1 MLTLMRQSK
10 THHQSETFF
19 FFFRPPIK
27 ECLRRMLILKG
38 QCKTHHQSESPSP
51 HRKHQQQNLH
61 GVQFRLAWMQHA
73 QQTKKATFKAKQK
86 QNNTHTQINKFL
98 MQTSF
103 HRTSSGV
110 YSPLCSA
117 AAVDSERMAAP
128 TKTPCCQLND
138 S

>member
-1 MLTLMRQSK
+1 MGQSK
-10 THHQSETFF
+10 THHQSVTFF
-19 FFFRPPIK
+19 FLDPNTQMFEKNANF
-27 ECLRRMLILKG
+27 KG
-38 QCKTHHQSESPSP
+38 TVQNSPSIRIPLP

-61 GVQFRLAWMQHA
+61 GIQLRLAWMQHA

-86 QNNTHTQINKFL
+86 QNNTHTQINKFF

-103 HRTSSGV
+103 HVTSSGV